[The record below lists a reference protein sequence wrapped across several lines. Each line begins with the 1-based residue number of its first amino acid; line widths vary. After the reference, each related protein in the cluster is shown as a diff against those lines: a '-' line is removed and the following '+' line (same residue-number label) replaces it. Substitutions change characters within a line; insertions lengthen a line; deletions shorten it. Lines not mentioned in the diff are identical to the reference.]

1 MRTIRIVAGVL
12 AAAFVIGVIVLEVLA
27 LPLATRSTRAAVE
40 RCAPVDAVAVTA
52 IDRPA
57 TLGFARGELRDVTV
71 RVDGLQLGALEV
83 QAVDAHLPRVDLGHG
98 TRPPD
103 TTVTAE
109 VTVTAAALTDYLVA
123 AGPGFA
129 TPRLEVTPEGLRVG
143 DGRVPF
149 ALELTPQV
157 VDGDIRLVPTAG
169 DPWLWS
175 SLGLEL
181 DVAVPEPIEVRTLT
195 TGDGQVHLTARA
207 TVATDGGGGYA
218 CPDLAGFVP

>member
-1 MRTIRIVAGVL
+1 MRTMRIVAGVL

-40 RCAPVDAVAVTA
+40 RCAPVAEVEVTTLR
-52 IDRPA
+52 RPA
-57 TLGFARGELRDVTV
+57 SLGVARGEVRDLEV
-71 RVDGLQLGALEV
+71 RVEGLQLGALEV
-83 QAVDAHLPRVDLGHG
+83 QAVDARLPQVDLGWG
-98 TRPPD
+98 GRRPD

-123 AGPGFA
+123 AGPDLA
-129 TPRLEVTPEGLRVG
+129 DPRLEVTSAGLRVG
-143 DGRVPF
+143 DTRVPF

-181 DVAVPEPIEVRTLT
+181 DVAVPDPIEVRTLT
-195 TGDGQVHLTARA
+195 TEDGQVHLTVRA
-207 TVATDGGGGYA
+207 TVATGGDGRFA
-218 CPDLAGFVP
+218 CPDLVGFAP